1 MEITL
6 EAIISL
12 LGLFVG
18 GGGGAFF
25 TWRFL
30 RRKAKAEAVTAE
42 IDATKDMQDMYQQ
55 MLEDAKKDREDR
67 REQVEELRADRD
79 HYKAERNELRERME
93 QLAHSFMDWRLEA
106 DNDRSKMK
114 MDIAKLGRK
123 VETMVPFMCG
133 DLTCKDRQRVVLADD
148 GTVKSKPRKKG
159 VDAVAEPRPAE
170 KDDAAHTAD
179 GASAGGGERKMAD
192 IDPIESE
199 AL

>member
-6 EAIISL
+6 DSILSL

-18 GGGGAFF
+18 GSGGAFF
-25 TWRFL
+25 TWRYL

-79 HYKAERNELRERME
+79 HYKQERNELRDKME
-93 QLAHSFMDWRLEA
+93 QLTRSFMDWRIEA

-133 DLTCKDRQRVVLADD
+133 NLTCKDRQRVVLSED
-148 GTVKSKPRKKG
+148 GTIKQQKKKNG
-159 VDAVAEPRPAE
+159 D
-170 KDDAAHTAD
+170 KNQ
-179 GASAGGGERKMAD
+179 
-192 IDPIESE
+192 
-199 AL
+199 

>member
-6 EAIISL
+6 DSIISI
-12 LGLFVG
+12 LGLFIG

-25 TWRFL
+25 TWRFM

-42 IDATKDMQDMYQQ
+42 VDAAKDMQDMYQQ
-55 MLEDAKKDREDR
+55 MLEDAKRDRKDR

-79 HYKAERNELRERME
+79 HYKQERNELRDRME
-93 QLAHSFMDWRLEA
+93 KLMHSFMEWRVEA

-133 DLTCKDRQRVVLADD
+133 NLTCKDRQRVVLSED
-148 GTVKSKPRKKG
+148 GTIKQQKKK
-159 VDAVAEPRPAE
+159 DAN
-170 KDDAAHTAD
+170 TNQ
-179 GASAGGGERKMAD
+179 
-192 IDPIESE
+192 
-199 AL
+199 

>member
-12 LGLFVG
+12 LGLFIG

-123 VETMVPFMCG
+123 VETMAPFMCG
-133 DLTCKDRQRVVLADD
+133 NLQCKDRVRVVLQDD
-148 GTVKSKPRKKG
+148 GTVRPNRTPKKQNI
-159 VDAVAEPRPAE
+159 EPINNNE
-170 KDDAAHTAD
+170 
-179 GASAGGGERKMAD
+179 
-192 IDPIESE
+192 
-199 AL
+199 L

>member
-6 EAIISL
+6 DAIISL

-25 TWRFL
+25 TWRYL

-55 MLEDAKKDREDR
+55 MLEDAKRDREDR

-79 HYKAERNELRERME
+79 HYKQERNELRDKME
-93 QLAHSFMDWRLEA
+93 QLTRSFMDWRIEA

-133 DLTCKDRQRVVLADD
+133 NLSCKDRQRVVLSED
-148 GTVKSKPRKKG
+148 GTVKNTTKKTKNG
-159 VDAVAEPRPAE
+159 NTD
-170 KDDAAHTAD
+170 K
-179 GASAGGGERKMAD
+179 
-192 IDPIESE
+192 
-199 AL
+199 

>member
-12 LGLFVG
+12 VGLFIG

-25 TWRFL
+25 TWRYM

-42 IDATKDMQDMYQQ
+42 VDAAKDMQDLYQQ
-55 MLEDAKKDREDR
+55 MLADTKEEREDR
-67 REQVEELRADRD
+67 KKQIDELRGERD
-79 HYKAERNELRERME
+79 HYKDERNELRDKME
-93 QLAHSFMDWRLEA
+93 QLTRSFLDWRIEA

-133 DLTCKDRQRVVLADD
+133 DLNCKLRQRVTLSDD
-148 GTVKSKPRKKG
+148 GTLKTKRPQKKAADAPEKP
-159 VDAVAEPRPAE
+159 
-170 KDDAAHTAD
+170 
-179 GASAGGGERKMAD
+179 AD
-192 IDPIESE
+192 IEPLNHDD
-199 AL
+199 L

>member
-79 HYKAERNELRERME
+79 HYKSERNELRERME

-123 VETMVPFMCG
+123 VETMAPFMCG
-133 DLTCKDRQRVVLADD
+133 NLQCKDRVRVVLQDD
-148 GTVKSKPRKKG
+148 GTVRPNRTPKKH
-159 VDAVAEPRPAE
+159 DIEPINNN
-170 KDDAAHTAD
+170 D
-179 GASAGGGERKMAD
+179 
-192 IDPIESE
+192 
-199 AL
+199 L

>member
-6 EAIISL
+6 DAIISL
-12 LGLFVG
+12 IGLFVG

-25 TWRFL
+25 TWRYL

-55 MLEDAKKDREDR
+55 MLEDAKRDREDR

-79 HYKAERNELRERME
+79 HYKQERNELREKME
-93 QLAHSFMDWRLEA
+93 QLTRSFMDWRLEA

-133 DLTCKDRQRVVLADD
+133 NLACKERQRVVLSED
-148 GTVKSKPRKKG
+148 GTVKNTTKNKNGDENK
-159 VDAVAEPRPAE
+159 
-170 KDDAAHTAD
+170 
-179 GASAGGGERKMAD
+179 
-192 IDPIESE
+192 
-199 AL
+199 

>member
-12 LGLFVG
+12 IGLFVG

-25 TWRFL
+25 TWRYL

-42 IDATKDMQDMYQQ
+42 VDAAKDMQDLYQQ
-55 MLEDAKKDREDR
+55 MLNDTKEEREDR
-67 REQVEELRADRD
+67 KQQIHELRMERD
-79 HYKAERNELRERME
+79 HYKQDRNELRERME
-93 QLAHSFMDWRLEA
+93 QMARSFMDWRLEA
-106 DNDRSKMK
+106 DNDRSEMK
-114 MDIAKLGRK
+114 MQIAKLGRK

-133 DLTCKDRQRVVLADD
+133 NLACKDRQRVVLADD
-148 GTVKSKPRKKG
+148 GTVKDAKKKSTRSKQ
-159 VDAVAEPRPAE
+159 
-170 KDDAAHTAD
+170 
-179 GASAGGGERKMAD
+179 AD

>member
-6 EAIISL
+6 DAIISL

-25 TWRFL
+25 TWRYL

-55 MLEDAKKDREDR
+55 MLEDAKRDREDR

-79 HYKAERNELRERME
+79 HYKQERNELRDKME
-93 QLAHSFMDWRLEA
+93 QLTRSFMDWRIEA

-123 VETMVPFMCG
+123 VETMIPFVCG
-133 DLTCKDRQRVVLADD
+133 NLTCKDRQRVVLSED
-148 GTVKSKPRKKG
+148 GTIKQQKK
-159 VDAVAEPRPAE
+159 
-170 KDDAAHTAD
+170 KDGD
-179 GASAGGGERKMAD
+179 KNK
-192 IDPIESE
+192 
-199 AL
+199 